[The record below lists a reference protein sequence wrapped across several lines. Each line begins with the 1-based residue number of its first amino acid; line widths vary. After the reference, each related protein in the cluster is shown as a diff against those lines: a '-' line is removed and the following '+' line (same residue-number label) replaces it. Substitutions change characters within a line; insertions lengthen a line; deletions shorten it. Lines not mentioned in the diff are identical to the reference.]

1 MRGGVTATRRDRGP
15 ADFGLHAE
23 VPMRRSPL
31 IVSIIQTLRKASMA
45 SSQDSVR
52 RQELLRLLVEPLLA
66 ANVSR
71 MR

>member
-1 MRGGVTATRRDRGP
+1 
-15 ADFGLHAE
+15 
-23 VPMRRSPL
+23 MRRSPL

-71 MR
+71 MRSASMSSKPRHSMIDP